1 MDEREIREREA
12 VYGGWR
18 DCRTLE
24 DVAAQEELLDGF
36 EARIGGDLGDDPR
49 GVLAS
54 DVAIAR
60 ELLKLQR
67 RAIERFGPEGGP
79 DGAERSKG
87 Q

>member
-1 MDEREIREREA
+1 MDEQERREREA

-18 DCRTLE
+18 SCRTLE
-24 DVAAQEELLDGF
+24 DVSEQKALVDRF

-79 DGAERSKG
+79 DVAERSKG